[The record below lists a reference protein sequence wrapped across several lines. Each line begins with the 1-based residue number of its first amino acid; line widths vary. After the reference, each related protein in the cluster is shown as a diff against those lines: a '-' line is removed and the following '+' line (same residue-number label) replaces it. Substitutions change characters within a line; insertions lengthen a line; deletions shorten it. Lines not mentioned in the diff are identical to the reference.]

1 MSIFR
6 RSDSTRSGKT
16 PEPVK
21 VAWANHQAEAE
32 LIAGILREEGI
43 PALIKRNKGFDVPDF
58 LAAGARDIFVPAS
71 AADRAREI
79 LDDLKSDE
87 DRLPGS

>member
-1 MSIFR
+1 M
-6 RSDSTRSGKT
+6 

-21 VAWANHQAEAE
+21 VAWANNQSEAE

-43 PALIKRNKGFDVPDF
+43 PSLIKRNKGFDVPDF

-71 AADRAREI
+71 AAERAGEI
-79 LDDLKSDE
+79 LADLQSGE
-87 DRLPGS
+87 EELPGS

>member
-6 RSDSTRSGKT
+6 RSEKREKT

-21 VAWANHQAEAE
+21 IAWASNVAEAD
-32 LIAGILREEGI
+32 LIADILRQEGI
-43 PALIKRNKGFDVPDF
+43 PSLIKRNKGFDVPDF

-71 AADRAREI
+71 AAERAKEI
-79 LDDLKSDE
+79 LDDLQADQ
-87 DRLPGS
+87 DQLPGS

>member
-6 RSDSTRSGKT
+6 RSDSGRAGKT

-21 VAWANHQAEAE
+21 VAWAHHQAEAE
-32 LIAGILREEGI
+32 LISNILRDAGI
-43 PALIKRNKGFDVPDF
+43 PCLIKRNRGFDVPDF
-58 LAAGARDIFVPAS
+58 LAAGARDIYVPAS
-71 AADRAREI
+71 AADRAKQI
-79 LDDLKSDE
+79 LDDLQTDQ

>member
-6 RSDSTRSGKT
+6 RSEKREKT

-21 VAWANHQAEAE
+21 IAWASNVAEAD
-32 LIAGILREEGI
+32 LIADILRQEGI
-43 PALIKRNKGFDVPDF
+43 PSLIKRNKGFDVPDF

-71 AADRAREI
+71 AAERAKEI
-79 LDDLKSDE
+79 LDDLQSGQE
-87 DRLPGS
+87 ELPGS

>member
-6 RSDSTRSGKT
+6 RSERPEKA

-21 VAWANHQAEAE
+21 IAWADNVAEAD
-32 LIAGILREEGI
+32 LIADILRQEGI
-43 PALIKRNKGFDVPDF
+43 PSLIKRNKGFDVPDF

-71 AADRAREI
+71 AAERAKEI
-79 LDDLKSDE
+79 LDDLRSDQ

>member
-6 RSDSTRSGKT
+6 RSEKT

-21 VAWANHQAEAE
+21 VAWAAQQAEAE
-32 LIAGILREEGI
+32 LIADILRQEGI
-43 PALIKRNKGFDVPDF
+43 PSLIKRNKGFDVPDF
-58 LAAGARDIFVPAS
+58 LAAGARDVYVPAS
-71 AADRAREI
+71 AAERAKQI
-79 LDDLKSDE
+79 LADLKSDQ

>member
-6 RSDSTRSGKT
+6 RSEKPEKA

-21 VAWANHQAEAE
+21 IAWATNVAEAE
-32 LIAGILREEGI
+32 LIADILRQQGI
-43 PALIKRNKGFDVPDF
+43 PSLIKRNKGFDVPDF

-71 AADRAREI
+71 AAEQAKQI
-79 LDDLKSDE
+79 LADLQAAGE
-87 DRLPGS
+87 DTPAS

>member
-6 RSDSTRSGKT
+6 RSEKSERT

-21 VAWANHQAEAE
+21 IAWASNVAEAD
-32 LIAGILREEGI
+32 LIADILRQEGI
-43 PALIKRNKGFDVPDF
+43 PSLIKRNKGFDVPDF

-71 AADRAREI
+71 AADRAKEI
-79 LDDLKSDE
+79 LAELQSGEDE
-87 DRLPGS
+87 LPGS

>member
-6 RSDSTRSGKT
+6 RSEKP

-21 VAWANHQAEAE
+21 IAWAAHQAEAE
-32 LIAGILREEGI
+32 LIENILREEGI
-43 PALIKRNKGFDVPDF
+43 PCLIKRNRGFDVPDF

-71 AADRAREI
+71 AAVKAQEI
-79 LDDLKSDE
+79 LDSLNASGEK
-87 DRLPGS
+87 LPGT

>member
-6 RSDSTRSGKT
+6 RSEKT

-21 VAWANHQAEAE
+21 VAWASHQAEAE
-32 LIAGILREEGI
+32 LISNILREEGI
-43 PALIKRNKGFDVPDF
+43 PCLIKRNKGFDVPDF

-71 AADRAREI
+71 AADRAKQI
-79 LDDLKSDE
+79 LDDLQSDQ

>member
-6 RSDSTRSGKT
+6 RSEKREKT

-21 VAWANHQAEAE
+21 IAWASNVAEAD
-32 LIAGILREEGI
+32 LIADILRQEGI
-43 PALIKRNKGFDVPDF
+43 PSLIKRNKGFDVPDF

-71 AADRAREI
+71 AAVRAKEI
-79 LDDLKSDE
+79 LDDLQADQ
-87 DRLPGS
+87 DQLPGS

>member
-6 RSDSTRSGKT
+6 RSEKS

-21 VAWANHQAEAE
+21 VAWAAHQAEAE
-32 LIAGILREEGI
+32 LIEGILREEGI
-43 PALIKRNKGFDVPDF
+43 PCLIKRNKGFDVPDL

-71 AADRAREI
+71 AAERAKEI
-79 LDDLKSDE
+79 LDNLKAGQDE
-87 DRLPGS
+87 LPGS